1 MNMFGEITDKFERKL
16 LEELQNFKIGQF
28 NIALQ
33 KSNYVYDGNVYDA
46 EREGLQLN
54 QIEIDPFDGMVDFE
68 NTEERFNISHL
79 EKIIQMEIQMV
90 NIMIIIYK

>member
-1 MNMFGEITDKFERKL
+1 MFGEITDKFERKL

-28 NIALQ
+28 ILHC
-33 KSNYVYDGNVYDA
+33 KKVIMFMMNVYDA

-79 EKIIQMEIQMV
+79 GENYTDGDPYGEY
-90 NIMIIIYK
+90 NDN